1 MSPVSALKLSVCIV
15 VSQRFGSSTFSRS
28 FIFKANQYKVEWQLT
43 AHSTVQRCTTY
54 LEVLDV
60 AAEELLVGDIGPTEG
75 HLRGGRIALVLL
87 VERLEGGGQAV
98 DDVDAAEEV
107 VEEEGVL
114 AVLVA
119 HRVAGGRQQLAHR
132 LRLQL
137 RVGLRRLRRGGGLL
151 RLEVGAVHQQHLVG
165 ALVLLQVEVVGGGAL
180 LGGRLQPL
188 NVQGDGEEVVAEAEG
203 ALHHQVV
210 EDEVARI
217 AVDVCERQC

>member
-28 FIFKANQYKVEWQLT
+28 FIFKPNQYKV
-43 AHSTVQRCTTY
+43 TVQSRCTTY

-119 HRVAGGRQQLAHR
+119 HRVAGGRQQLAHH
-132 LRLQL
+132 LGLQL
-137 RVGLRRLRRGGGLL
+137 RVGLRLLRLL

-188 NVQGDGEEVVAEAEG
+188 DVQGDGEEVVAEAEG

-217 AVDVCERQC
+217 SVDVCERRC

>member
-1 MSPVSALKLSVCIV
+1 MHRRLAALRIQHLFEVFHLQAKV
-15 VSQRFGSSTFSRS
+15 
-28 FIFKANQYKVEWQLT
+28 QYKVEWQLT

-107 VEEEGVL
+107 VEEEGIL

-132 LRLQL
+132 LRLKL
-137 RVGLRRLRRGGGLL
+137 RVGLRLLRLL

-217 AVDVCERQC
+217 SVDVCVKGNGVDVDV